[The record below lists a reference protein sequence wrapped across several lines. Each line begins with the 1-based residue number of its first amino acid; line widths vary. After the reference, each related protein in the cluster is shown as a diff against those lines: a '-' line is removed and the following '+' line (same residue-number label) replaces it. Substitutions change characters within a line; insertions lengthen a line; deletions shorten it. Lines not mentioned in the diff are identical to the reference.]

1 MINFKTPF
9 YAMMI
14 VAGIFSSQLSY
25 ADTTNNN
32 TAAAEPIWIDVRT
45 ARESKIDHIEGD
57 LRMSHFDIDK
67 EVMKLYPDRSTKIGV
82 YGSNGT
88 RSGLALYFLL
98 SAGYENV
105 FNAES
110 IDQVRKIRGLD
121 K

>member
-1 MINFKTPF
+1 MINIKTSL
-9 YAMMI
+9 YAVIIATGML
-14 VAGIFSSQLSY
+14 FSQLSF
-25 ADTTNNN
+25 AESE
-32 TAAAEPIWIDVRT
+32 AKGAEPIWIDVRT

-82 YGSNGT
+82 YGTNGT

-110 IDQVRKIRGLD
+110 IDQVREIRGIV